1 MGSTAHVLGKE
12 ITWYV
17 FSFDEI
23 MLDSSSMDGLP
34 LRDQDQGQ
42 APSQKPLQES
52 RQKTMVMCTT
62 ALVKKV
68 GSGQKLSGDVQSR
81 GDQKGSKTFTVSF

>member
-1 MGSTAHVLGKE
+1 MF
-12 ITWYV
+12 

-23 MLDSSSMDGLP
+23 MLDPSSMDGLP

-52 RQKTMVMCTT
+52 RQEMMVMCTT
-62 ALVKKV
+62 ALVTKWGVDKSC
-68 GSGQKLSGDVQSR
+68 GGMCRAEGIRRAPRPSLL
-81 GDQKGSKTFTVSF
+81 VSDLT